1 MTSAEK
7 RIPHVKPTLDYPLE
21 APEASGYREVSEGI
35 RWIRLPL
42 PWSLD
47 HINLY
52 LIRDGAGWTL
62 VDTGVQGQ
70 TCRAEWKTLF
80 DTALDGL
87 PIVRIYVTHMHPDH
101 FGLAGWLAEKFECT
115 LYMTEGEYSLA
126 SYLLSRS
133 ADEVPEFYVSH
144 FLKAGITADFAP
156 MIRASGYNNYAKGV
170 STPPENYERLEDGQ
184 IHTIGG
190 RRWQIIVG
198 NGHCPEHACLFCL
211 DEPLLISGDQVLP
224 VISSNVSVH
233 ARDPAD
239 EKGGTLTHDNPLAL
253 WMASLDRF
261 LDIPGDPLVLP
272 AHGLA
277 FRSLYPRLKSQK
289 IRHTEQLELLMER
302 CREPR
307 TVMGT
312 FSALFNRR
320 LEGMDF
326 MLAIGESLAHL
337 HLLESTGAMK
347 RQEIDG
353 KWIFETSSDKSAEE
367 LVEKAIALPG
377 IRLPKLSFT

>member
-1 MTSAEK
+1 M
-7 RIPHVKPTLDYPLE
+7 IPHVKPTLDYPFE
-21 APEASGYREVSEGI
+21 APPAGGYREVSDGI

-52 LIRDGAGWTL
+52 LIREGAGWVL

-87 PIVRIYVTHMHPDH
+87 PIVRIFVTHMHPDH
-101 FGLAGWLAEKFECT
+101 YGLAGWLAEQFDCPI
-115 LYMTEGEYSLA
+115 YMTKGEYELA
-126 SYLLSRS
+126 KYLLERS
-133 ADEVPEFYVSH
+133 ADEVPDYYVNH
-144 FLKAGITADFAP
+144 FIKAGVSEDFAP

-170 STPPENYERLEDGQ
+170 SVPPDEYERLEDGQ

-190 RRWQIIVG
+190 RLWQIVIG

-224 VISSNVSVH
+224 RISSNVSVH
-233 ARDPAD
+233 ARDPDDPVMGAI
-239 EKGGTLTHDNPLAL
+239 THDNPLAQWL
-253 WMASLDRF
+253 ASLDRF
-261 LDIPGDPLVLP
+261 MDIPGDPLVLP

-277 FRSLYPRLKSQK
+277 FRSLYPRLASQK
-289 IRHTEQLELLMER
+289 LRHTEQLSLLMER

-307 TVMGT
+307 TVIGT
-312 FSALFNRR
+312 FTALYNRR

-326 MLAIGESLAHL
+326 MMAIGESFAHL

-347 RQEIDG
+347 RSERDG
-353 KWIFETSSDKSAEE
+353 KLIFETCGDKSALE
-367 LVEKAIALPG
+367 LVETAISLPG
-377 IRLPKLSFT
+377 IRLPKLSFQ

>member
-1 MTSAEK
+1 MT
-7 RIPHVKPTLDYPLE
+7 PHVKPTLDYPFE
-21 APEASGYREVSEGI
+21 APPATGYREVSEGI

-52 LIRDGAGWTL
+52 LIRDGAGWAL

-87 PIVRIYVTHMHPDH
+87 PIVRIFVTHMHPDH
-101 FGLAGWLAEKFECT
+101 YGLAGWLAETFDCPI
-115 LYMTEGEYSLA
+115 YMSKGEYELA
-126 SYLLSRS
+126 KYLLDRS
-133 ADEVPEFYVSH
+133 EEEVPDYFVNH
-144 FLKAGITADFAP
+144 FLKAGVNAEFAP
-156 MIRASGYNNYAKGV
+156 MIRASGFNNYAKGV
-170 STPPENYERLEDGQ
+170 STPPESYERLEDGQ
-184 IHTIGG
+184 IHEIGG
-190 RRWQIIVG
+190 RRWQIVVG

-224 VISSNVSVH
+224 RISSNVSVH
-233 ARDPAD
+233 ARDPED
-239 EKGGTLTHDNPLAL
+239 ELSGAISHNNPLAQ

-289 IRHTEQLELLMER
+289 LRHTEQLHLLMER

-307 TVMGT
+307 TVIGT
-312 FSALFNRR
+312 FTALYNRR

-326 MLAIGESLAHL
+326 MMAIGESFAHL
-337 HLLESTGAMK
+337 HLLESVGAMK
-347 RQEIDG
+347 RSLSDG
-353 KWIFETSSDKSAEE
+353 KLIFETSSDKSAEE
-367 LVEKAIALPG
+367 LVESALALPG
-377 IRLPKLSFT
+377 IRLPKLDFS